1 MQGNW
6 VEAPHLAEDVY
17 NLEDALVVAQWLNVF
32 LRKSHVLKIACV
44 AQIVNVI
51 SWLQTRGDQLLKQ
64 PSFYVFKLA
73 SNFATELGIGELNED
88 HWKVINFMRKVYQ
101 EDGDAPSI
109 RRLTKE
115 SGVDTKS
122 LYKLFPKGPA
132 KKAAKIAGLPKPK
145 GCI

>member
-1 MQGNW
+1 VGVAELAGKT
-6 VEAPHLAEDVY
+6 VELDADGHLANANDWDE
-17 NLEDALVVAQWLNVF
+17 E
-32 LRKSHVLKIACV
+32 
-44 AQIVNVI
+44 
-51 SWLQTRGDQLLKQ
+51 
-64 PSFYVFKLA
+64 LA
-73 SNFATELGIGELNED
+73 KAFAVELGIPELND
-88 HWKVINFMRKVYQ
+88 YQ

>member
-1 MQGNW
+1 MAVAEFAGKSL
-6 VEAPHLAEDVY
+6 ELDADGHLVSLDDWNEEVAAAVAADVGIAE
-17 NLEDALVVAQWLNVF
+17 L
-32 LRKSHVLKIACV
+32 
-44 AQIVNVI
+44 
-51 SWLQTRGDQLLKQ
+51 T
-64 PSFYVFKLA
+64 
-73 SNFATELGIGELNED
+73 ED
-88 HWKVINFMRKVYQ
+88 HWKVIHFMRKVFT

>member
-1 MQGNW
+1 MAVAEFAGKSL
-6 VEAPHLAEDVY
+6 ELDADGHLANLGDWTEEVAAAVAADVG
-17 NLEDALVVAQWLNVF
+17 
-32 LRKSHVLKIACV
+32 IA
-44 AQIVNVI
+44 
-51 SWLQTRGDQLLKQ
+51 
-64 PSFYVFKLA
+64 
-73 SNFATELGIGELNED
+73 ELTED
-88 HWKVINFMRKVYQ
+88 HWKVIHFMRKVFT